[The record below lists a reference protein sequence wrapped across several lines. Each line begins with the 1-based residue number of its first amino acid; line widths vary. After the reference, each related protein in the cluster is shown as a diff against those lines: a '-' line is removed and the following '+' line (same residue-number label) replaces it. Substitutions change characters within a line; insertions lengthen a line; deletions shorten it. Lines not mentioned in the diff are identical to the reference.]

1 MVNPWSDSWDHMR
14 RGRSDPRALWSA
26 WPARLR
32 VRSLGELNS
41 GISRRTGAW
50 GTGNAERSPALLPCP
65 GTLTSSHLVGGH
77 LASVKTHLLPCMSPP
92 EMWPTLNVTYFLK
105 NHQHSWENRIQHFDN
120 HFSLKY
126 SSIASLFKSLKGQWP
141 LLVDAPAMGKLGEEA
156 EGRGGWRG
164 AVRGKA
170 RLTNLA
176 WCPPLLALRGNRN
189 LFPDLGS
196 RGQKAFL
203 NNFPAF
209 E

>member
-1 MVNPWSDSWDHMR
+1 MERLEVLGNGPSRSKTQSWSEGAPSWTTLPSRSTPRSRREWADGGPRGLSPRRLPAGGERRLVKLRWSRSVPSPWRACSRSPASARPCSSLLPSAPPSPSGHPAALPAHHRGSR

-92 EMWPTLNVTYFLK
+92 EM
-105 NHQHSWENRIQHFDN
+105 
-120 HFSLKY
+120 
-126 SSIASLFKSLKGQWP
+126 
-141 LLVDAPAMGKLGEEA
+141 
-156 EGRGGWRG
+156 
-164 AVRGKA
+164 
-170 RLTNLA
+170 
-176 WCPPLLALRGNRN
+176 
-189 LFPDLGS
+189 
-196 RGQKAFL
+196 
-203 NNFPAF
+203 
-209 E
+209 